1 MDIKVT
7 RNPPHHPQSEE
18 PTMPSQQIDLAGL
31 LALRTDRKAEA
42 ALEPDTLQAA
52 SQVLAALSDP
62 NGNTLPAEALRV
74 LIAKNHKLL
83 NDTDEAVADSL
94 TLQAHLLEH
103 VFLRYTRRAET
114 LSNIQHKQL
123 AMKIALAAQRQLLLT
138 LGALH
143 QLRGKQNGK
152 SMPAEQTLVEIDG
165 AED

>member
-1 MDIKVT
+1 
-7 RNPPHHPQSEE
+7 
-18 PTMPSQQIDLAGL
+18 MPSQQIDLAGL
-31 LALRTDRKAEA
+31 LALRANAKAEA
-42 ALEPDTLQAA
+42 ALDPDTLQAA
-52 SQVLAALSDP
+52 SQVLAALADP

-94 TLQAHLLEH
+94 TLQAHLLEA
-103 VFLRYTRRAET
+103 VFLRYIRRAES
-114 LSNIQHKQL
+114 LSNMQHKQL
-123 AMKIALAAQRQLLLT
+123 AMKTALAAQRQLLLT

-152 SMPAEQTLVEIDG
+152 SLPAEQTLVEIDG